1 MNESYEKRRMRAL
14 EVQAEMEQLA
24 REQERDLY
32 DELMTK
38 LEEAGLSKSYHD
50 EIVLTIDPAK
60 MFYCKNKR
68 TGNYELRYSN
78 PAASLS
84 DRLKT
89 SESNPC
95 KENTMSDIDRG
106 TVVSCYSDASGYVPM
121 SQYTIDQAMKIV
133 KDLRAQIKAD
143 EESELRDVPA
153 VQERIKQREA
163 VIQAFRD
170 ELSSRLSG

>member
-32 DELMTK
+32 DALMTK
-38 LEEAGLSKSYHD
+38 LEEAGLSKSR
-50 EIVLTIDPAK
+50 
-60 MFYCKNKR
+60 R
-68 TGNYELRYSN
+68 TGRLPELGEAFDFSRQAN

-121 SQYTIDQAMKIV
+121 SQYSIDQAMKIV

>member
-14 EVQAEMEQLA
+14 EVQAEMNKLA
-24 REQERDLY
+24 REQA
-32 DELMTK
+32 
-38 LEEAGLSKSYHD
+38 EEV
-50 EIVLTIDPAK
+50 VLTIDPAK

-89 SESNPC
+89 SESHPC

-106 TVVSCYSDASGYVPM
+106 TVVSCYSDVSGYVPM